1 MIQINAKQ
9 VKELRDI
16 TNVGMM
22 ECKRALQEAEGNL
35 ENAIKLLRERG
46 MASAAKKADRAA
58 NEGQVDI
65 AISADGK
72 IASMVEVN
80 CETDFVAKNENFQNF
95 VAGLAAKG
103 LEAGDNTLAAIEK
116 DNIAVKI
123 NEIGENMILARNTS
137 YELQG
142 AGAIGR
148 YIHLGGKVG
157 VMVEIGCENDA
168 NTASAALVELG
179 KEVALHIAAASPQAL
194 TRDGL
199 DQSLVA
205 AEKELFAKQVEGKP
219 ANIVEKIIGGKL
231 EKYYSQIV
239 LIEQGFVKDP
249 DISISDLLAKT
260 GKEIGD
266 TLSIRRYVRY
276 QIGG

>member
-65 AISADGK
+65 AITADGK
-72 IASMVEVN
+72 TASMVEVN

-103 LEAGDNTLAAIEK
+103 LEAGDNELAAIEK

-123 NEIGENMILARNTS
+123 NEIGENLILARNTR

-194 TRDGL
+194 TRYGL
-199 DQSLVA
+199 DQALVA

-231 EKYYSQIV
+231 EKYFSQIV
-239 LIEQGFVKDP
+239 LLEQGFVKDP
-249 DISISDLLAKT
+249 DISITDLLAKT